1 MSEWSPRLLIIGWD
15 GADWR
20 ILRPMMADGYLP
32 NLTELT
38 KRSAVGELLSTQPAV
53 TGPAWSSFMTG
64 KSPARHGL
72 LSWQRPL
79 NESLERPW
87 VNASELQGPTIWELL
102 SRAGLRLGVLNVP
115 LTFPPPRIRGE
126 LIAGLLTPSTASQFT
141 HPADLREA
149 LLAARPGYRIDVD
162 LQHTEWDTRSPAGIE
177 RFLDEINLAL
187 SDRLAALEFL
197 WARGP
202 FDVFMVVY
210 ETPDRLQHPLYQFVA
225 SQPTEVRPDWDD
237 VRHQVYQTFQRLD
250 AALGDLLARV
260 GDDTTVILLSD
271 HGFGP
276 LRGVVHL
283 NDWLAQ
289 AGYLRW
295 AGGANLTRSVLRRA
309 IAPIRRRL
317 PQRWLRRGRA
327 AFSPLRLIDWTRTV
341 AYSGLPTEEGIWLN
355 VRGREPFGLVEP
367 GAEYERLRDEIIE
380 AALALRDP
388 NTGQPIVRAAHRR
401 EEVHDGPF
409 VERAPDVVL
418 TLHEGY
424 KVTPGRAHRGLVDDV
439 QAMGRGIHRREGI
452 LAVMGPDI
460 PTGEI
465 TGAALPD
472 LLPTILSCLALPIPE
487 GMDGRPLFGA
497 GQEATGTSP
506 EPPTEGSTYEYTD
519 EEAALIERRLADLG
533 YLE

>member
-1 MSEWSPRLLIIGWD
+1 WD

-20 ILRPMMADGYLP
+20 ILRPLMRAGYMP
-32 NLTELT
+32 NLTALVEC
-38 KRSAVGELLSTQPAV
+38 SAVGDLLSTQPAV

-79 NESLERPW
+79 NASLERPW
-87 VNASELQGPTIWELL
+87 VNASELQGPTIWDLL

-115 LTFPPPRIRGE
+115 LTFPPPRIHGE
-126 LIAGLLTPSTASQFT
+126 LISGLLTPSTASQFT
-141 HPADLREA
+141 HPAGLREA
-149 LLAARPGYRIDVD
+149 LLAKRPSYRIDVD
-162 LQHTEWDTRSPAGIE
+162 LQHTEWDTRSPEGIE
-177 RFLDEINLAL
+177 QFLAEVNLAL
-187 SDRLAALEFL
+187 SDRQAALDFL
-197 WARGP
+197 WSHGP

-237 VRHQVYQTFQRLD
+237 IRYAVYQIFKRLD
-250 AALGDLLARV
+250 AALGDLLSRV
-260 GDDTTVILLSD
+260 DEDTLVILLSD

-276 LRGVVHL
+276 LRAVVHL

-295 AGGANLTRSVLRRA
+295 EARANTARSVLRRA
-309 IAPIRRRL
+309 LAPVRRRL
-317 PQRWLRRGRA
+317 PQRWVRRGRA
-327 AFSPLRLIDWTRTV
+327 VFSPLRLTDWGRTV
-341 AYSGLPTEEGIWLN
+341 AYSGLPTEEGIWIN
-355 VRGREPFGLVEP
+355 VRGREPFGQVEP
-367 GAEYERLRDEIIE
+367 GATYERLRDEIIE

-388 NTGQPIVRAAHRR
+388 LTGQPIVRTAQRR

-409 VERAPDVVL
+409 VERAPDIVL

-424 KVTPGRAHRGLVDDV
+424 KVTPGRATRGLVDDV
-439 QAMGRGIHRREGI
+439 EKMGRGIHRREGI
-452 LAVMGPDI
+452 LAITGPDI
-460 PTGEI
+460 STGEI

-472 LLPTILSCLALPIPE
+472 MLPTILAHLGLPLTE
-487 GMDGRPLFGA
+487 EMDGRPLFGA
-497 GQEATGTSP
+497 EDVSIRSSEPSGQESA
-506 EPPTEGSTYEYTD
+506 YDYTD
-519 EEAALIERRLADLG
+519 EEAALIEKRLADLG